1 LNGRD
6 RKISPTPNDN
16 IHTLVTIAALD
27 PRPRDGAG
35 AFMIGRVRGFVQG
48 GLQAGLQLGLRAR
61 RRTNLLATAAVLIPA
76 LASAQVISQPP
87 SGPPPSGPPPSG
99 LSAPR
104 QPTANAPAA
113 SLPAA
118 SNPICVRLEGQ
129 LAAIDQGVGDPA
141 RADQIRRTEDAIAK
155 QQADLDRTVAQAHKG
170 GCAGQGFFA
179 LFSALS
185 PQCGPITSQ
194 IQQMR
199 GNLDRL
205 MSDLEQFK
213 NGNTGQEG
221 QRRALIGQLAQNNCG
236 AQYTAAANSWGGPQ
250 GFFDALFG
258 GGTIVNPGGDGA
270 PSGTYHTVCVRAC
283 DGFYFPISYSTVP
296 SRFPD
301 DARTCQRLCPA
312 AEAELYSF
320 RNPGEDME
328 QAVSLTGQLYTAL
341 PNAFH
346 YRKELIA
353 GCSCRRPGQSWADA
367 LKNADDA
374 STLESGDIVVTDQNA
389 KALSQPKP
397 QGKPASPAAQ
407 TASGARPSAAAT
419 PSTATPSVGN
429 DASKRTVRIV
439 GPPFLSSQSPAQA
452 SSQSH

>member
-1 LNGRD
+1 MTHLASGFIKAGLKVR
-6 RKISPTPNDN
+6 R
-16 IHTLVTIAALD
+16 HTIA
-27 PRPRDGAG
+27 GAILF
-35 AFMIGRVRGFVQG
+35 AAVAIC
-48 GLQAGLQLGLRAR
+48 LSAA
-61 RRTNLLATAAVLIPA
+61 ATAQGISAPPGLVVPA
-76 LASAQVISQPP
+76 
-87 SGPPPSGPPPSG
+87 
-99 LSAPR
+99 APR
-104 QPTANAPAA
+104 QPI
-113 SLPAA
+113 
-118 SNPICVRLEGQ
+118 SNPGAPNPVPSSNPVCVRLESQ
-129 LAAIDQGVGDPA
+129 LAAVTQGSADPV
-141 RADQIRRTEDAIAK
+141 RAEQIKRTEDAIAK

-179 LFSALS
+179 LFSAFS

-199 GNLDRL
+199 GNLDR
-205 MSDLEQFK
+205 MISDLEQLK
-213 NGNTGQEG
+213 NGNTGQDG

-296 SRFPD
+296 SRFTD
-301 DARTCQRLCPA
+301 DARACQRLCPA

-320 RNPGEDME
+320 HNPGEDMQ
-328 QAVSLTGQLYTAL
+328 QAVSISGQSYTAL
-341 PNAFH
+341 PNAFR
-346 YRKELIA
+346 YRKEIVT

-367 LKNADDA
+367 LKNADDS

-397 QGKPASPAAQ
+397 SGKPVAAASQANN
-407 TASGARPSAAAT
+407 GSAAA
-419 PSTATPSVGN
+419 PVSANPAATAT
-429 DASKRTVRIV
+429 ASAAGGDSGKRTVRTV
-439 GPPFLSSQSPAQA
+439 GPPFLSSQS
-452 SSQSH
+452 SSQSAPQSPQ

>member
-1 LNGRD
+1 M
-6 RKISPTPNDN
+6 
-16 IHTLVTIAALD
+16 IHLVS
-27 PRPRDGAG
+27 
-35 AFMIGRVRGFVQG
+35 GFIK
-48 GLQAGLQLGLRAR
+48 AGLKVR
-61 RRTNLLATAAVLIPA
+61 RRTIAFVILFAAVAICLPVAAPA
-76 LASAQVISQPP
+76 QGISAPP
-87 SGPPPSGPPPSG
+87 G
-99 LSAPR
+99 LVTPAPPR
-104 QPTANAPAA
+104 QPISNPGAPN
-113 SLPAA
+113 PAPS
-118 SNPICVRLEGQ
+118 SNPICVRLESQ
-129 LAAIDQGVGDPA
+129 LTALTQGSADPVRAA
-141 RADQIRRTEDAIAK
+141 QIKRTEDAIAK
-155 QQADLDRTVAQAHKG
+155 QQADLDRTVAQAHKA

-179 LFSALS
+179 FFSALS

-199 GNLDRL
+199 GNLDR
-205 MSDLEQFK
+205 MISDLEQLK

-296 SRFPD
+296 SRFSD
-301 DARTCQRLCPA
+301 DAHACQRLCPA

-320 RNPGEDME
+320 HNPGEDMQ
-328 QAVSLTGQLYTAL
+328 QAMSISGQAYTAL
-341 PNAFH
+341 PNAFR
-346 YRKELIA
+346 YRKEIVA

-367 LKNADDA
+367 LKNADDS

-397 QGKPASPAAQ
+397 SGKPATSTPQAGAGANSAIATTAGPAA
-407 TASGARPSAAAT
+407 TASSAGGD
-419 PSTATPSVGN
+419 SG
-429 DASKRTVRIV
+429 KRTVRTV
-439 GPPFLSSQSPAQA
+439 GPPFLSSQSSAP
-452 SSQSH
+452 